1 MSPVSCLLSPCLTSH
16 VSRLPVSPLLS
27 HVFFLT
33 LPVTGLLSHVYCL
46 ISPVSCLLSH
56 VSCLTYPV
64 SCLLSHVTG
73 LPVSCLL
80 SLCQLFPCLPVY
92 CLRLQSHVS
101 SLRSHISSLTAPVSR
116 LQSPVSHLL
125 RGKGLC
131 GADCQWFSGFS
142 GLVEWIS
149 GLWQFSGLNAL
160 KHIFLTDM
168 KFSDFLYALA
178 ALFWIRVFHQL
189 NFQLAMPNY
198 VHWYPQS
205 NVGSWLA
212 SLLL

>member
-1 MSPVSCLLSPCLTSH
+1 MSPVLCLLSLVSCLPVLHLMSPVSLSPPSCLMSSFSRFLSQAYCLMSTVSFLLSL
-16 VSRLPVSPLLS
+16 VSCHMPPVLHILS
-27 HVFFLT
+27 HVFCLT
-33 LPVTGLLSHVYCL
+33 
-46 ISPVSCLLSH
+46 SPVSLSH
-56 VSCLTYPV
+56 VSFLSVNCFPV
-64 SCLLSHVTG
+64 SLST
-73 LPVSCLL
+73 VS
-80 SLCQLFPCLPVY
+80 
-92 CLRLQSHVS
+92 VS
-101 SLRSHISSLTAPVSR
+101 SLTSPVSGLTSPVSR

-131 GADCQWFSGFS
+131 GADCQWFSGFN

-189 NFQLAMPNY
+189 NFQLAMPYY